1 MTNILLVEDDP
12 LISSFIELGLRA
24 RGYVTSLATDSGR
37 ALSLGLSGA
46 FDLVLLD
53 LVLADGDGFTVLQEL
68 RRRRNHLP
76 VVVMTGHP
84 RNRDVVACLDS
95 GADDYLV
102 KPFRFEELL
111 ALVRARLR
119 PGTGIGTTLM
129 TAGDLSVDLLSRRV
143 HIAGREVELTAKEFA
158 LLETFLRHPDQVLSR
173 VQLLAQ
179 VWGYDFDPATNV
191 VSVYVAALRQK
202 IGAHRIQTVRGAGY
216 RLATSAVMMGGAP
229 APQVDL
235 ASMTI
240 GATAVD
246 GRLAH
251 GG

>member
-1 MTNILLVEDDP
+1 MTNILVVEDDP
-12 LISSFIELGLRA
+12 LISGFIELGLRA
-24 RGYVTSLATDSGR
+24 RGYVTSLATDSAR
-37 ALSLGLSGA
+37 ALALGLSGA

-68 RRRRNHLP
+68 RNRRNTLP

-84 RNRDVVACLDS
+84 RDRDVVACLDS

-111 ALVRARLR
+111 ARVRARLR
-119 PGTGIGTTLM
+119 AGTGIPSTVM
-129 TAGDLSVDLLSRRV
+129 TAGDLSVDLLTRRV
-143 HIAGREVELTAKEFA
+143 RVAGRQVELTAKEFA

-179 VWGYDFDPATNV
+179 VWGYDFDPTTNV

-216 RLATSAVMMGGAP
+216 RLAGVGGVAP
-229 APQVDL
+229 AGAV
-235 ASMTI
+235 TI
-240 GATAVD
+240 ALPALDDT
-246 GRLAH
+246 LAH